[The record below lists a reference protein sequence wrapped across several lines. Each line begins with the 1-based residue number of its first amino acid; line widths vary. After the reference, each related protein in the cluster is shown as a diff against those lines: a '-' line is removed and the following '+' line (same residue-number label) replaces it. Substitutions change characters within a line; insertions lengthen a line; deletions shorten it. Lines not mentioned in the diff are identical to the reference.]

1 MTYTKLED
9 DLKERLE
16 KCLSENKIMLKNKE
30 DVLVPV
36 NVFTGEMPPRNVLPT
51 NTDIFPYILIVPHKG
66 KTNDERTMSVLLL
79 LGIVAGKD
87 TPAKVL
93 ESLELENYK
102 HARKDLLRLIGVI
115 EKDILKNKMFT
126 NFSFKRSIEWEIY
139 LEQPYP
145 FMYGE
150 MGLVIEMPNIE
161 HDMSEEDI

>member
-16 KCLSENKIMLKNKE
+16 KCLSENEIMLKNKE

-87 TPAKVL
+87 TIK
-93 ESLELENYK
+93 K
-102 HARKDLLRLIGVI
+102 
-115 EKDILKNKMFT
+115 
-126 NFSFKRSIEWEIY
+126 
-139 LEQPYP
+139 
-145 FMYGE
+145 
-150 MGLVIEMPNIE
+150 
-161 HDMSEEDI
+161 

>member
-1 MTYTKLED
+1 M
-9 DLKERLE
+9 
-16 KCLSENKIMLKNKE
+16 
-30 DVLVPV
+30 
-36 NVFTGEMPPRNVLPT
+36 
-51 NTDIFPYILIVPHKG
+51 PHKG